1 MRKLTEKQRTVLTA
15 VCILVLVAAAFIV
28 FWTASAREVGYVYIA
43 YTDENG
49 FMGSI
54 NGLGRVYVEYADA
67 EKDFDEFDTV
77 RITWKTENLREESG
91 TVINPISGN
100 PDLYEFILKTST
112 VRKSI
117 PWLEEPLYG

>member
-28 FWTASAREVGYVYIA
+28 FWTASARKVGYVYIA

-100 PDLYEFILKTST
+100 PDLYEFILKPST

-117 PWLEEPLYG
+117 PWLGEPLYG